1 MKWGTEDP
9 LDRLHQDG
17 WKEPSSILSASLG
30 SFSSFTP
37 ATFGYRY
44 GRPVRPTKE
53 PPRALLSGTL
63 DLEAHAVLMKQ
74 RVRTMRSVCSDVGEK
89 ISRPRKVT
97 QKTLMWDTNHHLVY
111 CPIYKVASGTWT
123 TNFLRLSSFNSNLP
137 KWQRYSKQHDA
148 SESTARKMF
157 PAPNGEKKQKKELAR
172 STKFL
177 VVRHPF
183 DRIVS
188 AYKGKI
194 SRRDAKPRFYRKLQ
208 KEIKEDYSRNKKEIK
223 DGVPPT
229 FEEYWRYLIDLTKGL
244 VDPGDWRKVDCVQ
257 AYYSVC
263 VPCDVE
269 YDVILKLETHDDDS
283 EFLIRQYNLTELQ
296 EPFTMWKH
304 KSTGENQLGDYDYY
318 VYDDPRKNPLP
329 EFRESRKSPT
339 KDEEEQKQAKL
350 GTESKVD
357 YKKSL
362 FGQLTKSQVRALYKN
377 YKIDFD
383 MFGYNVTEFLE
394 YAQDIDSEENDN
406 IDEDEEEDGDNDEDE
421 EEDSEDE
428 DEEDEEDEE
437 EGNGGE
443 GDDEYEEEGQASDEE
458 YEERR

>member
-1 MKWGTEDP
+1 M
-9 LDRLHQDG
+9 
-17 WKEPSSILSASLG
+17 
-30 SFSSFTP
+30 
-37 ATFGYRY
+37 
-44 GRPVRPTKE
+44 V
-53 PPRALLSGTL
+53 
-63 DLEAHAVLMKQ
+63 
-74 RVRTMRSVCSDVGEK
+74 
-89 ISRPRKVT
+89 
-97 QKTLMWDTNHHLVY
+97 
-111 CPIYKVASGTWT
+111 
-123 TNFLRLSSFNSNLP
+123 
-137 KWQRYSKQHDA
+137 
-148 SESTARKMF
+148 
-157 PAPNGEKKQKKELAR
+157 
-172 STKFL
+172 L
-177 VVRHPF
+177 VVMLQYTIIPRRGSLTS
-183 DRIVS
+183 RIKRGGETVKNIPNDS
-188 AYKGKI
+188 TF
-194 SRRDAKPRFYRKLQ
+194 RFYRKLQ

-329 EFRESRKSPT
+329 EFRESRKSPK

-383 MFGYNVTEFLE
+383 MFGYNVTEFLG

-406 IDEDEEEDGDNDEDE
+406 IDKDEEEDGDNDEDE

-437 EGNGGE
+437 EGNGEE
-443 GDDEYEEEGQASDEE
+443 GDDEYEEEGEASDEE

>member
-1 MKWGTEDP
+1 MV
-9 LDRLHQDG
+9 DG
-17 WKEPSSILSASLG
+17 G
-30 SFSSFTP
+30 STP
-37 ATFGYRY
+37 GWLERTFLYTFGLSGFILLIHTGNIWMQGPQLVLISPPRPWF
-44 GRPVRPTKE
+44 GRPVRPTIK

-63 DLEAHAVLMKQ
+63 DLEAHALLMKQ
-74 RVRTMRSVCSDVGEK
+74 RVKTMRSVCNDVGEE
-89 ISRPRKVT
+89 ISRPRKVSHGS
-97 QKTLMWDTNHHLVY
+97 TLMWDTKHHLVY

-157 PAPNGEKKQKKELAR
+157 PAPKGEKQQKKELSR

-194 SRRDAKPRFYRKLQ
+194 SRVDAKPRFYRKLQ
-208 KEIKEDYSRNKKEIK
+208 KEIKADYSRNKKDIK
-223 DGVPPT
+223 AGVPPT
-229 FEEYWRYLIDLTKGL
+229 FEEYWRYLIDLTEDL
-244 VDPGDWRKVDCVQ
+244 VEPGDWRKVDCVQ

-269 YDVILKLETHDDDS
+269 YDVILKLETHDDDT

-304 KSTGENQLGDYDYY
+304 KSNGENQLGDYDYY
-318 VYDDPRKNPLP
+318 LYEDPRKNPLP
-329 EFRESRKSPT
+329 QFRKSVKGSE
-339 KDEEEQKQAKL
+339 KDEERKEEAEEEEEAKSN
-350 GTESKVD
+350 TKVD
-357 YKKSL
+357 YKRSL
-362 FGQLTKSQVRALYKN
+362 FGQLTKTQVLALYKN

-383 MFGYNVTEFLE
+383 MFGYDVAEFLD
-394 YAQDIDSEENDN
+394 YAQESSYEEEDM
-406 IDEDEEEDGDNDEDE
+406 DDGEEEDDAEEEEEDEEEDE
-421 EEDSEDE
+421 EE
-428 DEEDEEDEE
+428 EE
-437 EGNGGE
+437 E
-443 GDDEYEEEGQASDEE
+443 EEADAADYQE
-458 YEERR
+458 